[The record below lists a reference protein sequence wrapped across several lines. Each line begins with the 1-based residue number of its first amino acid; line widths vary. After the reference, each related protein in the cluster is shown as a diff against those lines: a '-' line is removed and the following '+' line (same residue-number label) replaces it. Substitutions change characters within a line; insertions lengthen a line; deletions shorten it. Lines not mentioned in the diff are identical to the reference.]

1 MEKKTTIG
9 DVVAFLDERFRP
21 ELQEEYDNA
30 GFVVGERD
38 AEYRGTIVALD
49 VTREVVEEAVET
61 GANLIVTH
69 HPMIFRGMKRITDS
83 TEAGRMVMRLVREGI
98 GVYAAH
104 TNLDNVPWGVNG
116 VLAEKLGLQ
125 HCRILKK
132 MDDENGAGMVGDL
145 KRRVKADVF
154 LRRVKEVT
162 GQGLIRTSAH
172 DGERRISRVAICGG
186 AGSFLIGEAMAAG
199 ADLYLTADLKYH
211 DFERPEG
218 GMILADGGHYETEQ
232 FAKEIIYSAISEKF
246 SNFACRISRRQGS
259 LVQYI

>member
-1 MEKKTTIG
+1 
-9 DVVAFLDERFRP
+9 
-21 ELQEEYDNA
+21 
-30 GFVVGERD
+30 
-38 AEYRGTIVALD
+38 
-49 VTREVVEEAVET
+49 
-61 GANLIVTH
+61 
-69 HPMIFRGMKRITDS
+69 
-83 TEAGRMVMRLVREGI
+83 MVMRLVREGI